1 MGKEIERKY
10 LVTDNQYR
18 SQSNVTYILQGYLIS
33 QKERVVR
40 VRIKGDKGYITI
52 KGENIGA
59 TRLEYE
65 YAIPVVEAKEIID
78 NLCEK
83 PVIEK
88 NRYLYKAEDDHIWEI
103 DEFLRDNQGLVV
115 AEIELSDE
123 QEEFVL
129 PEWVGEEVTSDPR
142 YYNSNL
148 IGNPYKNW
156 NK

>member
-18 SQSNVTYILQGYLIS
+18 SQSSVTYIQQGYLIS

-52 KGENIGA
+52 KGKNIGA

-65 YAIPVVEAKEIID
+65 YAIPVVEAKEIIE

-83 PVIEK
+83 PIIEK
-88 NRYLYKAEDDHIWEI
+88 KRY
-103 DEFLRDNQGLVV
+103 
-115 AEIELSDE
+115 
-123 QEEFVL
+123 
-129 PEWVGEEVTSDPR
+129 
-142 YYNSNL
+142 
-148 IGNPYKNW
+148 
-156 NK
+156 